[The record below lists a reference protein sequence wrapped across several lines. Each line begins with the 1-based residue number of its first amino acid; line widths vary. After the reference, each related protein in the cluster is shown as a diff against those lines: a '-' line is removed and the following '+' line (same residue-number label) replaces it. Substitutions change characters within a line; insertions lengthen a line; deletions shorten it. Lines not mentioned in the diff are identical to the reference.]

1 MHRFKHPHLDALG
14 LQQLIN
20 RFDELNLVTVQR
32 HLYFRVDR
40 VDANQFFVYE
50 FLNTQAGEFS
60 TITGVLDAA
69 KRQLRCRPG
78 GLIDEHHTGVDTAG
92 HKLAPFNV
100 LGKNGAAK
108 PEIGIV
114 G

>member
-40 VDANQFFVYE
+40 VDANQFFVDE
-50 FLNTQAGEFS
+50 FLDTQAGEFS
-60 TITGVLDAA
+60 TITGALDAN
-69 KRQLRCRPG
+69 KRQVRRRPG
-78 GLIDEHHTGVDTAG
+78 RLINKDHTGVDPAG
-92 HKLAPFNV
+92 R
-100 LGKNGAAK
+100 
-108 PEIGIV
+108 
-114 G
+114 